1 MLFCPQKIFT
11 NVELFIVGQ
20 QSWKKFLTYDYAS
33 LFVFS
38 SKLLWLLASL
48 NVSFDLPS
56 SSFIMH

>member
-1 MLFCPQKIFT
+1 MEQ
-11 NVELFIVGQ
+11 
-20 QSWKKFLTYDYAS
+20 FLTYDYAS

-48 NVSFDLPS
+48 NVSFGLPS